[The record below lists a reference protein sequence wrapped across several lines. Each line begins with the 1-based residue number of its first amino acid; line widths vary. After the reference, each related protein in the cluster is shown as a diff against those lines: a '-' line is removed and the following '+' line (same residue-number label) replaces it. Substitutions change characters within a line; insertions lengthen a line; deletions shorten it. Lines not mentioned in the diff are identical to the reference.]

1 MQLPATSVYACAPV
15 HGKAETAFQLLQRGG
30 GKFSQFVY
38 ADGTRFVVDA
48 ETRRIWGECPPPLV
62 QEDLVTYL
70 IGPVLGFVLRR
81 RGVLAL
87 HASSFA
93 TNGLAFV
100 LCGGQGAGKSTT
112 AAALALRGRS
122 VHSEDITALQERDGL
137 FLTHPGYPRVNLW
150 PDAAANLFRTSQEL
164 PKITPNWEKRFFSLA
179 GGTSKFENRQQ
190 RLAAVYL
197 LQPRVNDDAAPR
209 IEELSMRE
217 AALLLVQHT
226 YMNYLLSKEQRALEF
241 DAITRL
247 ASSSVVRRVL
257 PSGDPAKLT
266 LMCQLLENDS
276 AAIASKM
283 AQEPAR
289 RMG

>member
-1 MQLPATSVYACAPV
+1 
-15 HGKAETAFQLLQRGG
+15 
-30 GKFSQFVY
+30 
-38 ADGTRFVVDA
+38 
-48 ETRRIWGECPPPLV
+48 
-62 QEDLVTYL
+62 
-70 IGPVLGFVLRR
+70 VLRR

-93 TNGLAFV
+93 ANGLAFV

-122 VHSEDITALQERDGL
+122 VHSEDITALHERDGL

-164 PKITPNWEKRFFSLA
+164 PKITPNWEKRFFPLA